1 MHDLMWEIH
10 VIMNKI
16 KGFTVGY
23 DPQENKMLFEFN
35 GKRFVAEMREIEDPK
50 PDIRDDMRRIK
61 YL

>member
-1 MHDLMWEIH
+1 MHEMMWEIH
-10 VIMNKI
+10 TIMNKV

-23 DPQENKMLFEFN
+23 DTRENKMLFEFE
-35 GKRFVAEMREIEDPK
+35 GKRFVAEIREIEDPK